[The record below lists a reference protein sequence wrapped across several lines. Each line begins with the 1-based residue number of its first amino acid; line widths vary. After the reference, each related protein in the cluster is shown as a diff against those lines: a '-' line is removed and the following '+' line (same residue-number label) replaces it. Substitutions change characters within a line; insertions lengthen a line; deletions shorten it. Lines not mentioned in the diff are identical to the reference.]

1 MGCKITTTLIAIFFV
16 LRNASSKMNGKK
28 QQRIA
33 QPYQDGARGENLRP
47 KIATMAAGRRTTAAP
62 DGQTRRDSFFIANS
76 AGKRTTTLLHE
87 QQLNTRRPRRP
98 RRRESARENRYD
110 GSRAAGENDP
120 GRAGAGAPRRRSF

>member
-47 KIATMAAGRRTTAAP
+47 KIATMAAGRRARTIP
-62 DGQTRRDSFFIANS
+62 GGQEQARRD
-76 AGKRTTTLLHE
+76 G
-87 QQLNTRRPRRP
+87 
-98 RRRESARENRYD
+98 
-110 GSRAAGENDP
+110 
-120 GRAGAGAPRRRSF
+120 GASN